1 MNREIRVALP
11 VALFRIS
18 ETRVPHY
25 LPVHLFLFPKWKW
38 TKRLGQHLHTVDA
51 DGYFAG
57 AGTEEWAMN
66 ADDVAQ
72 IEMGELCVTLLAKL
86 IFLEIELDLPR
97 CVGQMCE
104 RRLSM

>member
-1 MNREIRVALP
+1 
-11 VALFRIS
+11 
-18 ETRVPHY
+18 
-25 LPVHLFLFPKWKW
+25 
-38 TKRLGQHLHTVDA
+38 
-51 DGYFAG
+51 
-57 AGTEEWAMN
+57 MN

-97 CVGQMCE
+97 CVGEMCE